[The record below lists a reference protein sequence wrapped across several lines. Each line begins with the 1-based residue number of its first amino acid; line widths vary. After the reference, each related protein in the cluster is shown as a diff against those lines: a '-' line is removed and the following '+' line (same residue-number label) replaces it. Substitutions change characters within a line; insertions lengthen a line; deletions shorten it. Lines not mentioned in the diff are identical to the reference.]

1 MNFLFITHLFS
12 LCSILTFCIFFD
24 FLNTKITIISF
35 KVVIY
40 KANDLFYYEFY
51 FLGKNLNI

>member
-1 MNFLFITHLFS
+1 MNFLFIAHLFF
-12 LCSILTFCIFFD
+12 LCSILTFCLFCN
-24 FLNTKITIISF
+24 FLNTKITRISF

-51 FLGKNLNI
+51 YLGKNLNL